1 MIFLLKV
8 REAERDEYPELHP
21 MPTARLYRTRIS
33 RIMRKR
39 RQSPLNPQIQ
49 QAIDNV
55 MTWLSL
61 FIQSGTLITLLVT
74 LGKFAA
80 RPNITQNQRLDSLE
94 KWRDTVNSRLA
105 DDNSH
110 FNLLDKGNRITQ
122 EALLALMSHEIN
134 GNDIANLKQAKQKL
148 EKYLIEK

>member
-1 MIFLLKV
+1 M
-8 REAERDEYPELHP
+8 
-21 MPTARLYRTRIS
+21 
-33 RIMRKR
+33 
-39 RQSPLNPQIQ
+39 NPQIQ
-49 QAIDNV
+49 QAINNV

-94 KWRDTVNSRLA
+94 KWRDTVDSRLA
-105 DDNSH
+105 DGNNH
-110 FNLLDKGNRITQ
+110 FDLLDKGNRITQ

-134 GNDIANLKQAKQKL
+134 GNDIADLKQAKQKL
-148 EKYLIEK
+148 ATYLINK

>member
-1 MIFLLKV
+1 M
-8 REAERDEYPELHP
+8 
-21 MPTARLYRTRIS
+21 
-33 RIMRKR
+33 
-39 RQSPLNPQIQ
+39 NPQIQ

-80 RPNITQNQRLDSLE
+80 RPNVTQNQRLDSLE
-94 KWRDTVNSRLA
+94 KWRDTVDSRLA
-105 DDNSH
+105 DGNNH
-110 FNLLDKGNRITQ
+110 FDLLDEGNRITQ